1 MPRRNRPVYR
11 PYLQACQPAENRH
24 PDTDDLGRFQQSSGF
39 GNRNRTPLQP
49 GLIPDEIN
57 DAAGLRD
64 LYRDL
69 ELHLRQ

>member
-1 MPRRNRPVYR
+1 MKKSTS
-11 PYLQACQPAENRH
+11 LSTLFIACQLAENRH

-39 GNRNRTPLQP
+39 AIVIERLFSLDLSLMKSTML
-49 GLIPDEIN
+49 L
-57 DAAGLRD
+57 ASRD